1 MIRGLQIIAENRVG
15 VLRDI
20 TSKIAEH
27 GGNIT
32 YAQSFIIEHGENK
45 GRALIYLEVDGGDFD
60 RILNEIRRF
69 TFVLEI
75 SEEKPFE
82 RVFGKRVLIFGGG
95 AQVSQVALGAIT
107 EADRHNLRGERISV
121 DTMPLVG
128 EEELSDAVRAVSRLH
143 RAEILILAGGLMGGK
158 VAEEVKKLR
167 KAGIPVVS
175 LNMFGSVPKVSDLV
189 VSDPVMAGTLAVM
202 HVSDKARFDVEK
214 VRGRRL

>member
-45 GRALIYLEVDGGDFD
+45 GKALIYLEVEGGDFD
-60 RILNEIRRF
+60 RILNEIRKF

-128 EEELSDAVRAVSRLH
+128 EEELADAVRAVTRLH

-158 VAEEVKKLR
+158 VTEEVKKLR

-202 HVSDKARFDVEK
+202 HVSDRAKFDVDK